1 VGVLGACASSGS
13 ADGNSTRRAPAG
25 TVLFTPDLSGVD
37 PRFLPE
43 LERVGA
49 LISDGN
55 YAAAGRVL
63 DGVLARDP
71 GGAALEAARSY
82 QRMLDLD
89 PSYLPALQALARAVD
104 SGADREARAILDRM
118 ALRQPTGRVLELA
131 NAYRRILDGRAV
143 VAGLR
148 LSLECR
154 PEPAESLPKNAPPGA
169 RFSRLFLVVES
180 GLRDTVELET
190 GPATLFVTRSVVVPS
205 GLERDA
211 IETRTFDDL
220 RRITVEPG
228 GTAEISLALFFVS
241 AGEGELASRMRFE
254 FEMRSGSARILPGGD
269 RVAAREVP
277 VMRLRV
283 ADAEETALPSD
294 LATEPSSRPEDL
306 VALATGA
313 STIDVAAALRIA
325 VRIGPVERERALD
338 LLAPVVRDL
347 PTDAVRA
354 LVPALRWIAV
364 TSEPGGSPE
373 AWRAWLRARDHR
385 KAEERPNLLLPR
397 SRPEGAPTEAP
408 Q

>member
-1 VGVLGACASSGS
+1 
-13 ADGNSTRRAPAG
+13 
-25 TVLFTPDLSGVD
+25 
-37 PRFLPE
+37 
-43 LERVGA
+43 
-49 LISDGN
+49 
-55 YAAAGRVL
+55 
-63 DGVLARDP
+63 
-71 GGAALEAARSY
+71 
-82 QRMLDLD
+82 
-89 PSYLPALQALARAVD
+89 
-104 SGADREARAILDRM
+104 
-118 ALRQPTGRVLELA
+118 
-131 NAYRRILDGRAV
+131 
-143 VAGLR
+143 
-148 LSLECR
+148 
-154 PEPAESLPKNAPPGA
+154 
-169 RFSRLFLVVES
+169 LVVES

-241 AGEGELASRMRFE
+241 TGEGELASRMRFE